1 MRVLILC
8 PHYLPGFQSGGPVRS
23 VSCLIEALGDHF
35 EFFVLTH
42 CHDAKLAE
50 PYPGVPIREW
60 VRVGKASVM
69 YLRDE
74 DFHPWRLARFVREAR
89 PDAVLLNSFFHRLA
103 TLNLLLLRRLGKLG
117 SLPVA
122 LAPRG
127 ELAPGALQLKRTRKR
142 LFPVAA
148 KLVGLYRGVHWVASS
163 DFEKAEIHDVMGDRE
178 PVAVFHIP
186 PRWEDLAGSA
196 GDDGARAPKRP
207 GEADIACI
215 GKVTPK
221 KNLDFALDRL
231 LNVRGNVRVS
241 IVGRLSDSAF
251 EAAIKRRIRA
261 LPAHVRVQ
269 LLGQQTP
276 AEAMA
281 ILQKSHLHLFPTRGE
296 NFGHVIVE
304 SLATGCPV
312 LLSDRTPWRDL
323 QAEGVGWDLPL
334 DRPEAFEAALQSVL
348 DLDDAGWR
356 ALSKRARS
364 YAERICTDPQPV
376 QRAREFFA
384 SLCRPS
390 GSAEA
395 KQEEVQA
402 PKR

>member
-8 PHYLPGFQSGGPVRS
+8 PHYLPGFRSGGPVRS
-23 VSCLIEALGDHF
+23 VSCLIEALGDDF

-60 VRVGKASVM
+60 VQVGRARVM

-74 DFHPWRLARFVREAR
+74 DFHPWRLARFIREAR
-89 PDAVLLNSFFHRLA
+89 PEAVLLNSFFHRLA
-103 TLNLLLLRRLGKLG
+103 TLNLLLLRMLGRLGA
-117 SLPVA
+117 LPVA

-142 LFPVAA
+142 LFLVAA
-148 KLVGLYRGVHWVASS
+148 KLVGLYRGVQWVAST
-163 DFEKAEIHDVMGDRE
+163 DFERAEIQAAMGDRQ
-178 PVAVFHIP
+178 PIAVFHIP
-186 PRWEDLAGSA
+186 PRWADLAGSA
-196 GDDGARAPKRP
+196 GKDTARGTKTP

-215 GKVTPK
+215 GKITPK

-231 LNVRGNVRVS
+231 VNVRGNVKVS
-241 IVGRLSDSAF
+241 IVGRFSDSTY
-251 EAAIKRRIRA
+251 ESAIKRRIQA
-261 LPAHVRVQ
+261 LPAHVRVE

-281 ILQKSHLHLFPTRGE
+281 VLQKSHLHLFPTRGE

-304 SLATGCPV
+304 SLAAGCPV

-323 QAEGVGWDLPL
+323 EAEGVGWDIPL
-334 DRPEAFEAALQSVL
+334 DRPEAFEAALQTVL
-348 DLDDAGWR
+348 ALDDEGWR
-356 ALSKRARS
+356 ALSNRARS
-364 YAERICTDPQPV
+364 YAERICTDLGPV
-376 QRAREFFA
+376 HRASEFFI
-384 SLCRPS
+384 SLCRLS

-395 KQEEVQA
+395 TPEEVQA